1 MELPGGNYL
10 AHSRT
15 HRADY
20 CSFFQAERSH
30 LFDLLKPSACRGTT
44 FGGRKNI
51 KRWTSDEA
59 KKLVEG
65 VWIFGVGNWTTVK
78 RVYFKT
84 SFRRP
89 VDLKVMILD
98 RLVTDCIHDHI
109 PWLISISTNLQ
120 DKWRD
125 FVRACGVKVGSKKEV
140 LFCLT
145 FMWLMLSRLYNTAQ

>member
-20 CSFFQAERSH
+20 YSFFQAERSH

-98 RLVTDCIHDHI
+98 RLVTDCTHDHI
-109 PWLISISTNLQ
+109 YIYIYVLNVTLA
-120 DKWRD
+120 D
-125 FVRACGVKVGSKKEV
+125 FHLNKFAG
-140 LFCLT
+140 
-145 FMWLMLSRLYNTAQ
+145 

>member
-1 MELPGGNYL
+1 VLTTTL
-10 AHSRT
+10 
-15 HRADY
+15 
-20 CSFFQAERSH
+20 FFQAERSH
-30 LFDLLKPSACRGTT
+30 LFDLLKPSACCGTT

-51 KRWTSDEA
+51 KRWTSNEA

-98 RLVTDCIHDHI
+98 RLVTDCTHDHI
-109 PWLISISTNLQ
+109 YVLNVTLA
-120 DKWRD
+120 D
-125 FVRACGVKVGSKKEV
+125 FHLNKFAG
-140 LFCLT
+140 
-145 FMWLMLSRLYNTAQ
+145 